1 MCRDG
6 TRQGRADYVSIPAAG
21 TSALPPLLDTDS
33 LHFYTRFSHNERLR
47 TALLAFMYPSCLAG
61 ALLALLMP
69 SIVPGSVAV
78 EDMFR
83 APLAYQYFLY
93 HSALIVL
100 GAYIPLSER
109 LT

>member
-1 MCRDG
+1 
-6 TRQGRADYVSIPAAG
+6 
-21 TSALPPLLDTDS
+21 
-33 LHFYTRFSHNERLR
+33 
-47 TALLAFMYPSCLAG
+47 MYPSCLAG
-61 ALLALLMP
+61 AMLALLMP

-100 GAYIPLSER
+100 
-109 LT
+109 